1 LTIEIPDIAG
11 FVSGIFAAAL
21 LIISLFSYRKTKA
34 KKLLFVSAA
43 FGLFSIREIMARL
56 DYLIPEVQST
66 WVETA
71 LAISGV
77 VILGLFFVAIVL
89 KK

>member
-1 LTIEIPDIAG
+1 MAIEISDIAG
-11 FVSGIFAAAL
+11 FASGAFAASL
-21 LIISLFSYRKTKA
+21 LVISLFSYRKTKA

-56 DYLIPEVQST
+56 DYLIPEAQSA
-66 WVETA
+66 WVETS
-71 LAISGV
+71 LAIAGV
-77 VILGLFFVAIVL
+77 VILGLFFVAIVR

>member
-1 LTIEIPDIAG
+1 LIIEISDIAG
-11 FVSGIFAAAL
+11 FASGVFAAVL
-21 LIISLFSYRKTKA
+21 LAISLFSYKKTGA

-43 FGLFSIREIMARL
+43 FGLFSIREIVARL
-56 DYLIPEVQST
+56 DSLIPEAQSA

-77 VILGLFFVAIVL
+77 VILGLFFVAIMR